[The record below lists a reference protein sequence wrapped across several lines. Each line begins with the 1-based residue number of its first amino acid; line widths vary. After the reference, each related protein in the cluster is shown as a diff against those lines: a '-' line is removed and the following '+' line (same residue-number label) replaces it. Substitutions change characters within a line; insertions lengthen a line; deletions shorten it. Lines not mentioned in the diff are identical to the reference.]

1 MGIPSERRGG
11 HMAQPPAELIEL
23 HCHSLTTLLVIGGQ
37 AMERRAVAIS
47 FHRTSHVSSGPF
59 VTVDCRQE
67 EDRLRL
73 ALQALMADTAPDP
86 GPDPI
91 RAAWS
96 GTLFLDQADALSADC
111 QRLLAWFAQHTLEG
125 SVGADG
131 GWPVRL
137 AVGVAGDPD
146 VLGFIPELRDE
157 IDKLRIDLDEVEA
170 GAA

>member
-1 MGIPSERRGG
+1 
-11 HMAQPPAELIEL
+11 MAQPPAEFIKL

-37 AMERRAVAIS
+37 AMERRAVALS
-47 FHRTSHVSSGPF
+47 FHRSSHVSSGPF
-59 VTVDCRQE
+59 IAVDCRHDE
-67 EDRLRL
+67 ARLHS
-73 ALQALMADTAPDP
+73 ALQAVLADTAPDP
-86 GPDPI
+86 GPDPV

-96 GTLFLDQADALSADC
+96 GTLLLDHADQLSPDC
-111 QRLLAWFAQHTLEG
+111 QRLLAWFAQHTLEAA
-125 SVGADG
+125 VGAEG

-157 IDKLRIDLDEVEA
+157 VDKLRVDLDEVEA